1 MSTVNSTAPSFTM
14 KNTKK
19 EDISLSDFK
28 GKPVV
33 LAFYPGAFTGVCD
46 TEMCKLKEDMEIFND
61 LNTTVIGISVDSP
74 WANGAF
80 ADKYNLNFELL
91 SDLDRSV
98 TKAYDFIFEG
108 LGGIEGYT
116 CANRGIIIID
126 SEGII
131 RYRWIAEPN
140 PGVEPNYEEI
150 KEFLKNI

>member
-98 TKAYDFIFEG
+98 TKAYDLIFEG

-131 RYRWIAEPN
+131 QYRWIAEPN

-150 KEFLKNI
+150 KEFLKNL

>member
-1 MSTVNSTAPSFTM
+1 MSDINSIAPDFTL

-19 EDISLSDFK
+19 EDVSLSNFK
-28 GKPVV
+28 GNPVV

-46 TEMCKLKEDMEIFND
+46 TEMCKLQEDMTVFNE
-61 LNTTVIGISVDSP
+61 LNTTVLGISVDSP

-80 ADKYNLNFELL
+80 SDKYKLNFELL

-98 TKAYDFIFEG
+98 TKDYNLIFTG

-116 CANRGIIIID
+116 CSNRGVIIID
-126 SEGII
+126 SEGLI
-131 RYRWIAEPN
+131 RYRWVAEPN

-150 KEFLKNI
+150 KETIKNL

>member
-1 MSTVNSTAPSFTM
+1 MSTINNTAPAFTL

-28 GKPVV
+28 GKSVV

-98 TKAYDFIFEG
+98 TKAYDLIFEG

-116 CANRGIIIID
+116 CANRGVIIID

-131 RYRWIAEPN
+131 KYRWIAEPN

-150 KEFLKNI
+150 KEFLKNL